1 MTQRSV
7 GMIKVAVFC
16 ASLLPCLWLV
26 ADGLAGRLGANPIET
41 VSHRTGS
48 WTLRFLLLTL
58 AVTPL
63 RRLLGWP
70 WLIRLRRMIG
80 LFAFFYAVLHFLTYL
95 VLDQFFAWD
104 EIAKDIIKRPYIT
117 IGFAAFLLMWPLA
130 ITSTNRMQRRLGR
143 NWQRL
148 HRLVY
153 VVAVGG
159 VLHYLWLV
167 KADVR
172 EPVVYGLILIALLA
186 YRSLATHFAGFSQR
200 SPMASSR
207 NPTS

>member
-7 GMIKVAVFC
+7 RMIKVAVFG
-16 ASLLPCLWLV
+16 ASLLPCLWLL

-41 VSHRTGS
+41 ISHRTGS

-104 EIAKDIIKRPYIT
+104 EIARDIVKRPYIT
-117 IGFAAFLLMWPLA
+117 IGFVAFLLMWPLA

-172 EPVVYGLILIALLA
+172 EPVIYGLILIVLLA
-186 YRSLATHFAGFSQR
+186 YRSLASRFSAFPPR
-200 SPMASSR
+200 PGIVGSR
-207 NPTS
+207 NLTS